1 MKNLIIAIILIFAG
15 LNEVQS
21 QSNRIVV
28 NTINNSRGTDE
39 LIHAYVDN
47 IEGLSGIGVNYGI
60 NRRDV
65 YTITSTSVLSISGDT
80 FNNNGTPYRVISSNG
95 NGDGFADFFI
105 TSTAAHW
112 GGGLL
117 YRRNVEIDN
126 QFLIIPTHLTRVFR
140 YFRGSVNEFVSQG
153 LDWTGVERATGD
165 TITVT
170 VSYSRGNITIEFSD
184 GREPIE
190 FFQDNWRTGG
200 YIAAQQRIIDE
211 LCRLFINPRCPL

>member
-39 LIHAYVDN
+39 LVHAYVDN
-47 IEGLSGIGVNYGI
+47 IDGLIGAGVDYGI
-60 NRRDV
+60 NRSDV
-65 YTITSTSVLSISGDT
+65 YTITSSSTLSISGNT
-80 FNNNGTPYRVISSNG
+80 FSNNGTPYRVISSNG
-95 NGDGFADFFI
+95 NGDGFAEFFI
-105 TSTAAHW
+105 TSTNTHW
-112 GGGLL
+112 GGGVV
-117 YRRNVEIDN
+117 YRNNVAIDN

-140 YFRGSVNEFVSQG
+140 YFRGSVSDVTNG
-153 LDWTGVERATGD
+153 LDWTGVERNTGN

-170 VSYSRGNITIEFSD
+170 VSYSRGNMAIEFSD

-190 FFQDNWRTGG
+190 FFQSDWRTGG
-200 YIAAQQRIIDE
+200 YLTGQQRIINE
-211 LCRLFINPRCPL
+211 LCRLFINPRCS